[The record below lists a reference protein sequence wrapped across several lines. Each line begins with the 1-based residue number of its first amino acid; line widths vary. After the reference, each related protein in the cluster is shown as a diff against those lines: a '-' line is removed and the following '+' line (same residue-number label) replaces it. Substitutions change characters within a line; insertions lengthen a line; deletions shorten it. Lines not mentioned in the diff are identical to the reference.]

1 MFKNRKSFFERLTGS
16 ISLNNDAPAETPEP
30 SLNAEEEDPKSG
42 WMKESAE
49 EGELAVDVYQ
59 TPNSIVIKTMVAGV
73 RLEDINVTITRE
85 MVTIKG
91 KREEEMSVHNDDYF
105 QQELYW
111 GSFSRTI
118 LLPAEVEAEDAEAT
132 ESHGLL
138 TITLPKIDKEKT
150 KRLKIKTL

>member
-1 MFKNRKSFFERLTGS
+1 MFKNKKSFFERLTGS
-16 ISLNNDAPAETPEP
+16 VSLNRDESPSTEELPE
-30 SLNAEEEDPKSG
+30 EPKNQT
-42 WMKESAE
+42 WIKESNE

-59 TPNSIVIKTMVAGV
+59 TPNAIVVKTMIAGV
-73 RLEDINVTITRE
+73 RLEDLNVTITRE

-91 KREEEMSVHNDDYF
+91 KRDEEPGISNDDYF

-138 TITLPKIDKEKT
+138 TIVLPKIDKEKT
-150 KRLKIKTL
+150 KRLKIRTI

>member
-1 MFKNRKSFFERLTGS
+1 MFKNKKSFFERLTGS
-16 ISLNNDAPAETPEP
+16 VSLNRDESPSTEELPE
-30 SLNAEEEDPKSG
+30 EPKNQT
-42 WMKESAE
+42 WIKESNE

-59 TPNSIVIKTMVAGV
+59 TPNAIVVKTMIAGV
-73 RLEDINVTITRE
+73 RLEDLNVTITRE

-91 KREEEMSVHNDDYF
+91 KRDEEPGISNDDYF

-138 TITLPKIDKEKT
+138 TIVLPKIDKEKT
-150 KRLKIKTL
+150 KRLKIRTL

>member
-1 MFKNRKSFFERLTGS
+1 MFKPKRSFFERLTGS
-16 ISLNNDAPAETPEP
+16 VSLTRDETPPEREP
-30 SLNAEEEDPKSG
+30 TSAEEPHAD
-42 WMKESAE
+42 WLKESAE

-59 TPNSIVIKTMVAGV
+59 TPDSIVVKTMIAGV
-73 RLEDINVTITRE
+73 RLEDLDVTITRE

-91 KREEEMSVHNDDYF
+91 KREEDGNADDGDYF
-105 QQELYW
+105 QRELYW

-118 LLPAEVEAEDAEAT
+118 LLPAEVEAEDAEAV

>member
-1 MFKNRKSFFERLTGS
+1 MFKNKKSFFERLTGS
-16 ISLNNDAPAETPEP
+16 VSLNRDESP
-30 SLNAEEEDPKSG
+30 SAEELPEEPKSQA
-42 WMKESAE
+42 WIKESNE

-59 TPNSIVIKTMVAGV
+59 TPNAIVVKTMIAGV
-73 RLEDINVTITRE
+73 RLEDLNVTITRE

-91 KREEEMSVHNDDYF
+91 KRDEEPGISNDDYF

-118 LLPAEVEAEDAEAT
+118 LLPAEVEAEEAEAT

-138 TITLPKIDKEKT
+138 TIVLPKIDKEKT
-150 KRLKIKTL
+150 KRLKIRTL

>member
-1 MFKNRKSFFERLTGS
+1 MFKSKKSFFERLTGS
-16 ISLNNDAPAETPEP
+16 VSLNNEESFQPEPEETPPER
-30 SLNAEEEDPKSG
+30 SQS
-42 WMKESAE
+42 WIKESNE

-59 TPNSIVIKTMVAGV
+59 TPGAIIIKTMIAGV
-73 RLEDINVTITRE
+73 RLEDLNVTITRE

-91 KREEEMSVHNDDYF
+91 KRDEEGSVSNDDYF

-138 TITLPKIDKEKT
+138 TIVLPKIDKEKT